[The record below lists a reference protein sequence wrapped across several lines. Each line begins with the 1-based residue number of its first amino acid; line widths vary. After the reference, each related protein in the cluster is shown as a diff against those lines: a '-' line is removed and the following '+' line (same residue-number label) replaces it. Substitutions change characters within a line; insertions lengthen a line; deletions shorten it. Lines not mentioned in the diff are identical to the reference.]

1 LIDVYDICIASAQ
14 VLANILAVRKSKFF
28 LHPDKL
34 PSDLTNN
41 QAVLFK
47 TLWEVINDSWE
58 AMERDISFD

>member
-1 LIDVYDICIASAQ
+1 LIDVYDICIALAQ
-14 VLANILAVRKSKFF
+14 VLANILAVRKAKFF